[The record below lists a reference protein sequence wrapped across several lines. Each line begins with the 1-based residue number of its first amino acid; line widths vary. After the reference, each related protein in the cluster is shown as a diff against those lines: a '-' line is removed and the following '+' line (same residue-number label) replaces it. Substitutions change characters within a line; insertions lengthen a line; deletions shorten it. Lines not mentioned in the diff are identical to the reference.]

1 MEISFAKQIVSLAGA
16 VVILTAYIAHQLNWM
31 DARKPLYNILNALGS
46 AILAYIAIHPFQAGF
61 VVMESAWMVI
71 SVYGLARG
79 WKEARVE

>member
-1 MEISFAKQIVSLAGA
+1 MEVSLAKQIVSLAGA
-16 VVILTAYIAHQLNWM
+16 LLILTAYIAHQLNWM
-31 DARKPLYNILNALGS
+31 DARKPLYNILNAVGS
-46 AILAYIAIHPFQAGF
+46 AILAYIAIRPFQAGF